1 MSEDL
6 THSIETKVDEM
17 FGSLEPV
24 DDSGIFH
31 GTYDPVK
38 AHEYYLK
45 NRTLKGR
52 AAAGASATSLR
63 PRAATPSKAV
73 KAVGQKPNRSNTKS
87 RRAELE
93 AQKAALEKRL
103 DHLRDV
109 LKKLV
114 EEAKKTSHKNA
125 AKKPASKDEKGRA
138 PETKADKA
146 DRNANEKSTKPLTA
160 AQKHRKAAAA
170 KKAYEKEHPN
180 SLSNDVDVLREQVK
194 DIQTKIRKALADA
207 AERKK
212 KANKQHAQPKK
223 LLAGQSAGAAAP
235 RR

>member
-1 MSEDL
+1 M
-6 THSIETKVDEM
+6 I
-17 FGSLEPV
+17 
-24 DDSGIFH
+24 DDSALFH

-45 NRTLKGR
+45 NRKLRPRT
-52 AAAGASATSLR
+52 AAAASTPSLR

-73 KAVGQKPNRSNTKS
+73 KAVGQKPNRANTKS

-103 DHLRDV
+103 EHLRDV

-146 DRNANEKSTKPLTA
+146 DRNANEKSQRSLTA
-160 AQKHRKAAAA
+160 AQKRKKADAA

-180 SLSNDVDVLREQVK
+180 SLSTDVDVLRQQVK
-194 DIQTKIRKALADA
+194 DIQDKIRKALADA

-212 KANKQHAQPKK
+212 KANAKAQAQPIP
-223 LLAGQSAGAAAP
+223 A